1 MGHDSPTS
9 RTFVSYFS
17 RNHQVNEIFLEIGF
31 NKWILQVIKQRG
43 ETEEANE
50 TIILTVQVWK
60 IEIFDISMILFSKCS
75 KGKVHRKKSK
85 KRLTSVSFA
94 FTHTYTLEKLTLLLF
109 SPKGTWKI
117 LKNESIAV

>member
-9 RTFVSYFS
+9 RTFVSYFPRS
-17 RNHQVNEIFLEIGF
+17 HQVKEIFLEFGL
-31 NKWILQVIKQRG
+31 NKWILHLFKQRRQ
-43 ETEEANE
+43 TEEANE

-94 FTHTYTLEKLTLLLF
+94 FTHTYQSIKLVIFWLP
-109 SPKGTWKI
+109 SDYD
-117 LKNESIAV
+117 